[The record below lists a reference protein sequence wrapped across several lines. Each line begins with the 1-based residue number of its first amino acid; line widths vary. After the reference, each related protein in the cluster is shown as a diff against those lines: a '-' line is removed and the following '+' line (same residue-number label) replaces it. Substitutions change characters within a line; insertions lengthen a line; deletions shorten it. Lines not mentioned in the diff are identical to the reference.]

1 MKLQHNADGRFWLR
15 VRALKEY
22 LKSGSIEKVAFSYN
36 VHPITL
42 RRWVKRYQK
51 GGEED
56 LKRKRTYTRHPKR
69 FTPSIEKKIV
79 LLKENKPSL
88 TTVEAQ
94 NMLANDGIKAS
105 IRGIWGVWK
114 RYNLVGFHKDISSP
128 CIDIKRNPELEHN
141 LRMAKKTLNKGSVN
155 KAAQILNAL
164 PSCRNEDILKQIPDR
179 LLSLPRRIDKLP
191 LTFGQESLE
200 TTVQKARVLRQ
211 KAENEGLYYMSVR
224 AGIAELF
231 GALWRVKP
239 DEQLLLIRKLRNR
252 VKRKNKGRS
261 STDPVMY
268 FNLLYMKAMVFADIG
283 KTKEA
288 ISCIRE
294 CEIICR
300 RHSLY
305 SDFHHKIA
313 SFYSIIGFR
322 KKSRV
327 WLKKGLLCSQKSD
340 KGIFYEYLASNFTG
354 AGQYELAKRTLKKVP
369 IEESLYRSLAA
380 IIQAQCALGKAEIQ
394 DASVFANKALFESK
408 KERIHIYFSEAS
420 LILACCSCALG
431 EVAKAKALLNQVVVV
446 LEKFRMKRSL
456 TLIQILLGKN
466 VFPRTPVLNHSFK
479 LTLCLSKASKSL
491 KIKDYRKAFNYATS
505 QQLMGLFHRLVL
517 FFPEPVNKLI
527 AKGKPTGLPK
537 ALLNIPVFQKNIPVY
552 HIEFLGSVH
561 VYRNG
566 IRLRDD
572 PTPLYASFIIHLIS
586 RKKIESSSLYNNFW
600 SKAKNPRGSLSHFLY
615 SLRKYLRFP
624 PNTLF
629 IKQRSLH
636 FKGYITTDYQEFEQT
651 LTRAKALERAGEWG
665 FAKKEYLRVF
675 KLFRGE
681 PFKKMYDP
689 WSEHMRR
696 VILNKLET
704 ETIHFAGSCLQH
716 GNRKDTKRILQK
728 VLKIIPN
735 SEEVS
740 IMLQTL

>member
-1 MKLQHNADGRFWLR
+1 MTYFIYYLHMKLQHNADGRFWLR

-94 NMLANDGIKAS
+94 NMLANDGVKAS

-114 RYNLVGFHKDISSP
+114 RYNLVGFYRHIS
-128 CIDIKRNPELEHN
+128 NPT
-141 LRMAKKTLNKGSVN
+141 AKVKMSTEVEDCLKKAEQALNNGEVK
-155 KAAQILNAL
+155 KAARILNAL
-164 PSCRNEDILKQIPDR
+164 PSCRGKAILAKIPDR
-179 LLSLPRRIDKLP
+179 LLSLSRQVDKLP
-191 LTFGQESLE
+191 LIFGREPLE
-200 TTVQKARVLRQ
+200 ETVRKARALRHR
-211 KAENEGLYYMSVR
+211 AEKRRLLYTSVR

-239 DEQLLLIRKLRNR
+239 DEQLLLIHKLQNR

-268 FNLLYMKAMVFADIG
+268 FNLLFIKAMVFADIG

-305 SDFHHKIA
+305 SNFHHKIA
-313 SFYSIIGFR
+313 SLYSIIGFR
-322 KKSRV
+322 KKSRA
-327 WLKKGLLCSQKSD
+327 WLKKGLVCSQKSN

-354 AGQYELAKRTLKKVP
+354 AGQYKLAKRTLKKVP
-369 IEESLYRSLAA
+369 IEEPPYRSLAA
-380 IIQAQCALGKAEIQ
+380 IIQAQCALGRAEIQ
-394 DASVFANKALFESK
+394 DATAFANKALFESK
-408 KERIHIYFSEAS
+408 KERIHVYFSEAS

-431 EVAKAKALLNQVVVV
+431 EVAKAEALLKRVVVV

-456 TLIQILLGKN
+456 TLIQILLGRN

-479 LTLCLSKASKSL
+479 LTLCLSQASKSL

-537 ALLNIPVFQKNIPVY
+537 TILKLPVFNKETPVFNVRFFGNLVVYKNQKYLKTHLSPK
-552 HIEFLGSVH
+552 EKAFL
-561 VYRNG
+561 
-566 IRLRDD
+566 IQLALRAGE
-572 PTPLYASFIIHLIS
+572 P
-586 RKKIESSSLYNNFW
+586 RKGVSLERIYVNFW
-600 SKAKNPRGSLSHFLY
+600 KRSKNPSRNLSHLLVRVKKVLKIP
-615 SLRKYLRFP
+615 SHLLEISHRKDNPVLINRGIH
-624 PNTLF
+624 F
-629 IKQRSLH
+629 I
-636 FKGYITTDYQEFEQT
+636 TDYGEYEQS
-651 LTRAKALERAGEWG
+651 LAQAKALLRAGEWG
-665 FAKKEYLRVF
+665 FAKKEYLRAFRV
-675 KLFRGE
+675 FRGE
-681 PFKKMYDP
+681 PFKKMY
-689 WSEHMRR
+689 
-696 VILNKLET
+696 
-704 ETIHFAGSCLQH
+704 
-716 GNRKDTKRILQK
+716 
-728 VLKIIPN
+728 
-735 SEEVS
+735 
-740 IMLQTL
+740 